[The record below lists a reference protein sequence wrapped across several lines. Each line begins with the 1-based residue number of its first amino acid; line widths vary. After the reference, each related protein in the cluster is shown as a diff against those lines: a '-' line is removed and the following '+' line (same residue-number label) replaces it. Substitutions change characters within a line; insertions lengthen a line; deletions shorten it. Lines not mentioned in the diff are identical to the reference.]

1 MSDYEAVL
9 VFWLIGI
16 IFSFGFCPA
25 NDDGGPPTV
34 REFLFYCAI
43 IVFAWPLTVGII
55 LRQTIQALLG
65 GGEK

>member
-16 IFSFGFCPA
+16 IFSFGFCPT
-25 NDDGGPPTV
+25 NDDGGTPTV

-43 IVFAWPLTVGII
+43 IVFAWPLAVGII

-65 GGEK
+65 GVK